1 MSLISDLD
9 LESVEFYLQQTDK
22 QIPKKPKVPAKS
34 SEIQEKPQEKSS
46 VDKKPKKNDAKDI
59 KNEKD
64 SSPRHHHHHK
74 KHKHKRSKRSRSRSR
89 SKSRKSKSEINKKKS
104 HSTIKEKQA
113 EIPINTPPDIIFNEP
128 PIEPKLLNPE
138 QLREIEEKM
147 EQKIKEAEEA
157 KRDDLTVLVLQL
169 PLKASEIDIYKFF
182 SDNQCGKIR
191 DIRIIKDPKNGKSK
205 GVAYVEFYSEESKFK
220 ALAQSGK
227 PVLGNPLK
235 IQPSQAEKNRA
246 HAVAKQNKIVR
257 PYIGNELPPE
267 KAAELARDR
276 EINRIYIEG
285 LVGGLNDIQEADLK
299 ELFSP
304 FGEIEFLDLRR
315 DPKTLKCKGFAMI
328 QYKNSKDAKA
338 ALEMMDGFQIN
349 NQKIVVS
356 QTPTASMLGLAAGTT
371 SGGIERDLDI
381 EDTSSFLHN
390 AQSRYLL
397 MQKLTRETNPDNSAM
412 GGVMSGSNNYE
423 ERSNNSERSLNLMSC
438 FENTIIQTAQG
449 PKKIIPEA
457 NVFVKNIDPTLTI
470 GMFESVFSMYGNI
483 LSCKIA
489 TDPLGN
495 PLGYGYVQFETKEA
509 ADLAIA
515 QANNTKIKNSVVQ
528 VQPFISKINRLDAKN
543 NLYIKNLPN
552 NAKDDEL
559 NKKLLEV
566 FGSFGPI
573 TSSTVKFDSNIGRP
587 YAFICYENHMNA
599 EMAYRSMQGADP
611 FNIGTGLY
619 IGWAEKKPERV
630 KRLTELYSKNMMDS
644 LLGFGYNL

>member
-1 MSLISDLD
+1 MSVFSDLD
-9 LESVEFYLQQTDK
+9 LESVEAFLKQTDN
-22 QIPKKPKVPAKS
+22 QIRKKSKPSKS
-34 SEIQEKPQEKSS
+34 VNKPEKPEKQEKPEKIQKEKREKSN
-46 VDKKPKKNDAKDI
+46 KPEK
-59 KNEKD
+59 KD
-64 SSPRHHHHHK
+64 SQNHKYHKISSPHQKKHK
-74 KHKHKRSKRSRSRSR
+74 KHKRSRSR
-89 SKSRKSKSEINKKKS
+89 SKSIKKS
-104 HSTIKEKQA
+104 HHKESK
-113 EIPINTPPDIIFNEP
+113 PHNKPLPTPPKDEDSFEKFNEKLP
-128 PIEPKLLNPE
+128 PKILNQA

-169 PLKASEIDIYKFF
+169 PLKASEIDVYQFF
-182 SDNQCGKIR
+182 SDNNCGKIR

-227 PVLGNPLK
+227 IIVGNAVK

-257 PYIGNELPPE
+257 PYLG
-267 KAAELARDR
+267 AEIAPIERPNDTAR

-285 LVGGLNDIQEADLK
+285 LAGGLSDIQEIDLK

-328 QYKNSKDAKA
+328 QYKNTRDARA
-338 ALEMMDGFQIN
+338 ALEMMNGFEIN
-349 NQKIVVS
+349 NQRISVS
-356 QTPTASMLGLAAGTT
+356 QTPTSSMLGLGAGNNG
-371 SGGIERDLDI
+371 SGEMLGSIERDLDI
-381 EDTSSFLHN
+381 EDTSSFLHS

-397 MQKLTRETNPDNSAM
+397 MQKLTREGNLDTGGMGVIANSF
-412 GGVMSGSNNYE
+412 E
-423 ERSNNSERSLNLMSC
+423 EKSNNSEVSSNFLASLD
-438 FENTIIQTAQG
+438 NTVIQTAQG

-470 GMFESVFSMYGNI
+470 GMFESVFSMYGSI

-495 PLGYGYVQFETKEA
+495 PLGYGYVQFENKEA

-515 QANNTKIKNSVVQ
+515 QANNTKLKNNVIQ

-552 NAKDDEL
+552 NIKDDDL
-559 NKKLLEV
+559 NKKLIEV
-566 FGSFGPI
+566 FGVFGPI

-587 YAFICYENHMNA
+587 YGFICFENHMNA
-599 EMAYRSMQGADP
+599 ELAFRNMQGADP

-644 LLGFGYNL
+644 LMGLGYKL